1 MKGKMAGF
9 LLLGISV
16 GLALL
21 LVAGLIGTV
30 TGAVLFAVALVL
42 LGVLSEGFRRA

>member
-1 MKGKMAGF
+1 VKGRLAGL
-9 LLLGISV
+9 LLLGIGG

-21 LVAGLIGTV
+21 LLARAIDSI

-42 LGVLSEGFRRA
+42 LGVLSEGFRRT